1 MPMTGKRKA
10 KMTDKD
16 IYLWRAT
23 IKTASQDGRA
33 FEFCQQNNILGVGWC
48 LRDSI
53 DQPYVPASIE
63 ECEKLGREQYD
74 SSRGFVVSIHALK
87 EMAVDDLI
95 WTRHNGIYYLCRVL
109 STWKYNCDAAHVY
122 EDVINYVDVEFHEI
136 GTVEMVPG
144 KIVNSFR
151 ARSALQRITDDIQL
165 RFSEHLYNAITGTQF
180 YPECSIKKEEILD
193 FLQPEDVEEAVSL
206 YLQLEKGYLIYSST
220 NKLDTQ
226 TYELVAVA
234 KDGSHKA
241 YPQVKTGNVSLD
253 GNDYKGLLS
262 NGDKVFLFTVNGA
275 YYNTSGMDIID
286 KKALIDFIYGH
297 KSIMPGRIRQWL

>member
-1 MPMTGKRKA
+1 
-10 KMTDKD
+10 MTDKD
-16 IYLWRAT
+16 IYLWRT
-23 IKTASQDGRA
+23 TVKTASQDGKA
-33 FEFCQQNNILGVGWC
+33 FEFCLQNNILGVGWC
-48 LRDSI
+48 LRDPN

-63 ECEKLGREQYD
+63 ECEQKGREQYD
-74 SSRGFVVSIHALK
+74 SSRGFVVAIHALK

-144 KIVNSFR
+144 KVVNSFR
-151 ARSALQRITDDIQL
+151 ASAALQRIKGDIQL
-165 RFSEHLYNAITGTQF
+165 KYSEHLYNTITGTQF
-180 YPECSIKKEEILD
+180 YPDQAVKKEELLD
-193 FLQPEDVEEAVSL
+193 FLQPEDVEEVVSL

-226 TYELVAVA
+226 TYEFVAVA
-234 KDGSHKA
+234 KGGSHKA

-253 GNDYKGLLS
+253 GDDYRELTTG
-262 NGDKVFLFTVNGA
+262 GDKVFLFTVHGE
-275 YYNTSGMDIID
+275 YRNTSGMDIID
-286 KKALIDFIYGH
+286 QNTLIDFIYQH
-297 KSIMPGRIRQWL
+297 KDIMPGRIKQWL

>member
-1 MPMTGKRKA
+1 
-10 KMTDKD
+10 MTDKD

-23 IKTASQDGRA
+23 IKTGSQDGKA
-33 FEFCQQNNILGVGWC
+33 FEFCQKNKILGVGWC
-48 LRDSI
+48 LRDSN
-53 DQPYVPASIE
+53 DQPYTPASIE
-63 ECEKLGREQYD
+63 ECEKKGREQYD

-122 EDVINYVDVEFHEI
+122 EDVINYVDVEFHEV

-144 KIVNSFR
+144 KVVNSFR
-151 ARSALQRITDDIQL
+151 ASSALQRIKGDIQL
-165 RFSEHLYNAITGTQF
+165 KYSEHLYNTITGTTF
-180 YPECSIKKEEILD
+180 YPDCAIKKEEILD

-226 TYELVAVA
+226 TYEFVAVA

-253 GNDYKGLLS
+253 GDHYKELTTS
-262 NGDKVFLFTVNGA
+262 GDRVFLFTVNGE
-275 YYNTSGMDIID
+275 YKNTAGMNIID
-286 KKALIDFIYGH
+286 RKALIDFIYGH
-297 KSIMPGRIRQWL
+297 KGIMPGRIKQWL